1 MDGWNMTGSSVVA
14 VMLVCIGSD
23 DNDWV
28 VVGRSGEGR
37 QQPWHATTT
46 MTTSDDDDH
55 PRLQQI
61 WMTTM
66 TLTKQRL

>member
-28 VVGRSGEGR
+28 VVGRRGEGR
-37 QQPWHATTT
+37 QQP
-46 MTTSDDDDH
+46 
-55 PRLQQI
+55 
-61 WMTTM
+61 
-66 TLTKQRL
+66 